1 MAAAAAAT
9 ASSDSASPQCE
20 GISGLH
26 LIRNRTLRPLALAA
40 SQPFHFMSPI
50 PCSDFIYLH
59 GDSNK
64 IKKKVLLGAHS
75 IGGFLQLIHSQS
87 VTFRVK
93 KCTITAAF
101 STFIIHCCHFNFKPE
116 V

>member
-20 GISGLH
+20 DISGLH

-64 IKKKVLLGAHS
+64 IKKGAS
-75 IGGFLQLIHSQS
+75 RGPFYRVFLQLIHSQS
-87 VTFRVK
+87 VIFRVK
-93 KCTITAAF
+93 KWTITAAY
-101 STFIIHCCHFNFKPE
+101 STFITHCCHLNFKPE

>member
-20 GISGLH
+20 DISGLH

-64 IKKKVLLGAHS
+64 IKKGATRGPFYLGFFTAHS
-75 IGGFLQLIHSQS
+75 LTISYFQSEKVDHNCSLFDIYHSLLPFL
-87 VTFRVK
+87 F
-93 KCTITAAF
+93 
-101 STFIIHCCHFNFKPE
+101 
-116 V
+116 

>member
-1 MAAAAAAT
+1 MAASAAAT
-9 ASSDSASPQCE
+9 VSSDSSASPQCE

-59 GDSNK
+59 GDSHK
-64 IKKKVLLGAHS
+64 IKKKKVLLGPHS
-75 IGGFLQLIHSQS
+75 IGVFFYSSFTHNQLLS
-87 VTFRVK
+87 
-93 KCTITAAF
+93 
-101 STFIIHCCHFNFKPE
+101 E
-116 V
+116 